1 MAALALLGTAM
12 SAPAQ
17 TGFFRIEDVRPG
29 MKGVGRTCYQGTTP
43 EEFQVEIL
51 GVLHGMNPGASAVL
65 ARFSGGVIDRVG
77 VFEGMSG
84 SPVFIN
90 GKLLG
95 AVAFTYAFAKEAIG
109 GITPITQ
116 MVEAFEQP
124 PSGSRVIMNRSAFQ
138 GIRLPL
144 PSKKQDWSGELEA
157 TAQRLRL
164 SMPALS
170 GGHSLI
176 PIATPVSFGGLANE
190 TLKAF
195 APQFRAMGMSVLQ
208 GAGGKSPAK
217 AKGSADTG
225 RLEPGSNLV
234 VPLVRGDL
242 DVSAGGT
249 VTHVDGNRVY
259 AFGHNLLDLGFT
271 DLPMHTGRAI
281 TIFPSLESSFKI
293 METGELVGS
302 IRQDRGS
309 GIYGI
314 LGEKPRM
321 VPLSI
326 RLTTSRGATKQYLY
340 ELARDPFL
348 TPLLVNLT
356 VYNTIV
362 TSERAQGAVTLRI
375 KGTINVKGEQ
385 DIILDNRFS
394 SDSDAPTSASLSIA
408 VPVNYL
414 MTAGYRDLDLEK
426 IDLEITAEEDDR
438 SAILDSIRLTRNR
451 VKAGEKLQLEVSYK
465 RINGEVIQAS
475 YPIQVPESASPGPL
489 TLLVSDG
496 ATLTTLD
503 EKEEG
508 ENLIPRDL
516 TQLVKFINH
525 LRKNDHLYVRFF
537 RREPGALVRGEG
549 LPGLP
554 PSILSILKSDR
565 KAGAMTLINTSV
577 LMEYEMPR
585 TEYMVAGA
593 KTLKL
598 EVIP

>member
-1 MAALALLGTAM
+1 M
-12 SAPAQ
+12 
-17 TGFFRIEDVRPG
+17 
-29 MKGVGRTCYQGTTP
+29 
-43 EEFQVEIL
+43 
-51 GVLHGMNPGASAVL
+51 
-65 ARFSGGVIDRVG
+65 
-77 VFEGMSG
+77 
-84 SPVFIN
+84 
-90 GKLLG
+90 
-95 AVAFTYAFAKEAIG
+95 
-109 GITPITQ
+109 
-116 MVEAFEQP
+116 
-124 PSGSRVIMNRSAFQ
+124 
-138 GIRLPL
+138 
-144 PSKKQDWSGELEA
+144 
-157 TAQRLRL
+157 
-164 SMPALS
+164 
-170 GGHSLI
+170 
-176 PIATPVSFGGLANE
+176 
-190 TLKAF
+190 
-195 APQFRAMGMSVLQ
+195 
-208 GAGGKSPAK
+208 
-217 AKGSADTG
+217 
-225 RLEPGSNLV
+225 
-234 VPLVRGDL
+234 PLVRGDL

-375 KGTINVKGEQ
+375 KGIINVKGEQ

-394 SDSDAPTSASLSIA
+394 SDSGAPTSASLSIA

-426 IDLEITAEEDDR
+426 IDLEITAEENDR

-475 YPIQVPESASPGPL
+475 YPIRYRRARLRAADAAGFRWRDPDDPG
-489 TLLVSDG
+489 
-496 ATLTTLD
+496 
-503 EKEEG
+503 
-508 ENLIPRDL
+508 
-516 TQLVKFINH
+516 
-525 LRKNDHLYVRFF
+525 
-537 RREPGALVRGEG
+537 
-549 LPGLP
+549 
-554 PSILSILKSDR
+554 
-565 KAGAMTLINTSV
+565 
-577 LMEYEMPR
+577 
-585 TEYMVAGA
+585 
-593 KTLKL
+593 
-598 EVIP
+598 